1 MATLRISDLIGHEVF
16 GSDGTSLGKVH
27 DVRLVR
33 QAAYGTSGALR
44 LDGLV
49 IGKGG
54 VAVRL
59 GYASPDVTG
68 PWLLTAVLGR
78 LARKAR
84 YVAWSDVGLEGE
96 RLVVRADP
104 TALRHPR
111 EV

>member
-1 MATLRISDLIGHEVF
+1 MATMRITDLIGQQVY

-33 QAAYGTSGALR
+33 QAPYGTSAALR

-59 GYASPDVTG
+59 GYASSDVTG
-68 PWLLTAVLGR
+68 PWLLTTVLGR

-84 YVAWSDVGLEGE
+84 YVSWSDVRLEGE
-96 RLVVRADP
+96 RIVVRADP
-104 TALRHPR
+104 SALRHPR